1 MSEQEGR
8 SSVWEQ
14 FVEAKKHASAPDER
28 HAPMTIEELEAAIAE
43 EAAQA
48 GLETG
53 MPPRSVVHPAKR
65 RHLSRWFYLTLV
77 VLFTLL
83 VAGLFWWGR
92 KEYGG

>member
-1 MSEQEGR
+1 MNERDGR
-8 SSVWEQ
+8 PSVWEQ
-14 FVEAKKHASAPDER
+14 FVEAKKHAAASEEREAPL
-28 HAPMTIEELEAAIAE
+28 TIEELEAAIAA

-53 MPPRSVVHPAKR
+53 MPPRSVVHPAKSR
-65 RHLSRWFYLTLV
+65 QLSRWFYLTLV

-83 VAGLFWWGR
+83 VGGLIWWGR